1 MTQNNSLKCR
11 MCCSQLNKWESGIKR
26 GTEVPLKLSSNVIDE
41 SNDKT
46 NFPHKPFLTNRQA
59 ASLRKNFCE

>member
-1 MTQNNSLKCR
+1 MQNVN
-11 MCCSQLNKWESGIKR
+11 QESGIKR
-26 GTEVPLKLSSNVIDE
+26 GTKVPLNLSSNVIDE

-46 NFPHKPFLTNRQA
+46 NFPHKAFLTNRQA

>member
-11 MCCSQLNKWESGIKR
+11 MCSSQLKWESGIKR
-26 GTEVPLKLSSNVIDE
+26 GTEVPLNLSSNVIDE

-46 NFPHKPFLTNRQA
+46 NFPLKAFLTNRQA
-59 ASLRKNFCE
+59 ASLHKNFCE